1 MQLTISFVERRRSS
15 TRFSVPS
22 NDVMKPIERSLHNF
36 AELKAVLQAD
46 WMQCNSYDSY
56 GMPAWYAMVM
66 NDRLAV

>member
-22 NDVMKPIERSLHNF
+22 NDVMKPIERSMHNLSK
-36 AELKAVLQAD
+36 LKAMLQAD
-46 WMQCNSYDSY
+46 SIQCNSYASD
-56 GMPAWYAMVM
+56 GMPAWFTIVM